1 MHEGEG
7 GNEPPSL
14 SIIEKHTM
22 FFTHYEQKI
31 SKVKTGEPFFLGLWD
46 DVGLNERFLKKFV
59 DLKMFKISSNE
70 NRKIR
75 EIYYYF
81 YIAYD
86 ISPKKRCEYFQ
97 KDERQGIGR

>member
-1 MHEGEG
+1 MRG
-7 GNEPPSL
+7 GGDEPPSL

-75 EIYYYF
+75 QIYY
-81 YIAYD
+81 D
-86 ISPKKRCEYFQ
+86 ITSKKMCEYFQ
-97 KDERQGIGR
+97 KDERQGISR

>member
-1 MHEGEG
+1 MRG
-7 GNEPPSL
+7 GDEPPSP

-31 SKVKTGEPFFLGLWD
+31 SKLVNHFFFLGPWD
-46 DVGLNERFLKKFV
+46 DVGHNERFKKKFV

-75 EIYYYF
+75 EIYY
-81 YIAYD
+81 D
-86 ISPKKRCEYFQ
+86 ITPKKRCEYFQ
-97 KDERQGIGR
+97 KDERQGIDR